1 MHWISQGDGS
11 MSASDQ
17 PNDPLFFQQSW
28 QHLMGA
34 LDRML
39 DDAQG
44 NAATLTRPEGEIGQL
59 LARAGQERAACE
71 EMLRELVIKREQLAA
86 TLDQV
91 QRELAIAGVPLRG
104 EIT

>member
-1 MHWISQGDGS
+1 
-11 MSASDQ
+11 MSAPDQ
-17 PNDPLFFQQSW
+17 PNDPLFFHQSW

-39 DDAQG
+39 EDAQG
-44 NAATLTRPEGEIGQL
+44 NAATLTQPEGEIARL
-59 LARAGQERAACE
+59 LARAEQERAACE